1 MPGASNTLILAN
13 SSSDVPILCRCACPL
28 MARVAEKCP
37 RRLCETARSLLTQ
50 GCFDLMVCLVAEA
63 IRWNSPLQVDPEPS
77 ERIQF
82 EVLRSPAVSSAAPNP
97 LGRGIASPLL
107 ARAPRTN
114 RTRNGIPALAVGCGV
129 RYPVSWNQVNPIRSA
144 KFNASTRRSGR
155 RYAEAARFRAI
166 FPPASRE

>member
-1 MPGASNTLILAN
+1 
-13 SSSDVPILCRCACPL
+13 
-28 MARVAEKCP
+28 
-37 RRLCETARSLLTQ
+37 
-50 GCFDLMVCLVAEA
+50 MVCLVAEA

-107 ARAPRTN
+107 SRAPRRN
-114 RTRNGIPALAVGCGV
+114 GTRNGIPALAVGCGV
-129 RYPVSWNQVNPIRSA
+129 RYPVS
-144 KFNASTRRSGR
+144 RRSGR

-166 FPPASRE
+166 FSGLARFSRVKVVG